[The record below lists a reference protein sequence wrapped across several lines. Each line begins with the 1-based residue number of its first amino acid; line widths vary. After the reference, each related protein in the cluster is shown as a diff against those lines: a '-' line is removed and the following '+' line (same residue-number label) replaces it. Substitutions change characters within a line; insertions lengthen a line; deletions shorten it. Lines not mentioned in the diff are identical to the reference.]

1 MADLILSDAQAKI
14 VVATGSALSVRDESG
29 HLLGYLSPL
38 QKDPH
43 FSDDDI
49 EAAKAALR
57 EPGPRFTTAQVLEHL
72 RSLEPS

>member
-1 MADLILSDAQAKI
+1 MADLISSNSQAQI
-14 VVATGSALSVRDESG
+14 VVATGSAVPVRDETG
-29 HLLGYLSPL
+29 KLLGYLSPVRH
-38 QKDPH
+38 DPH

-57 EPGPRFTTAQVLEHL
+57 EPGPRFTIEQVLEHL